1 MLNLFENYREEEKDL
16 ENSLKQAGYEQ
27 QTIVLNEDGY
37 LPEHVT
43 SPISFFTGMKEENS
57 SKDESPKFF
66 NEISLPNYWEI
77 KGDGQKAEIFEG
89 YKKRGHINYN
99 QRKTDYRAVKSVE
112 WLNDSGRVRAID
124 LYNQYGRLFGRETY
138 SDGQRTLTTYF
149 DKKQA
154 EVILLNH
161 VTQTIQLNY
170 KKKQYVFETY
180 TDFIIF
186 YLEESESNTREIFY
200 NSLGRPFFITEA
212 LKTKKPNKAYNH
224 TLFWQ
229 EESAEIPGNM
239 RMILSDKAAPTKRIV
254 VQNREEYMR
263 IQQQIDKPTSVQI
276 EYLGYLYNLRAR
288 KSINKSILILTN
300 SDQIAKLN
308 QLVEALPNY
317 QFNIAAR
324 TTMSQKLHAFENY
337 SNVQLYP
344 TVDDSELEKLIS
356 ESSFYLDI
364 NHGNEVEHIIRTAFE
379 NNQLI
384 LGFKETI
391 HNQRY
396 TSSENIFL
404 QNDWMNLVQRIREVG
419 KNFKEYRK
427 ALGSQWW
434 SSGQSTIDDYKE
446 VLK

>member
-1 MLNLFENYREEEKDL
+1 M
-16 ENSLKQAGYEQ
+16 
-27 QTIVLNEDGY
+27 
-37 LPEHVT
+37 
-43 SPISFFTGMKEENS
+43 
-57 SKDESPKFF
+57 
-66 NEISLPNYWEI
+66 
-77 KGDGQKAEIFEG
+77 
-89 YKKRGHINYN
+89 
-99 QRKTDYRAVKSVE
+99 
-112 WLNDSGRVRAID
+112 
-124 LYNQYGRLFGRETY
+124 
-138 SDGQRTLTTYF
+138 
-149 DKKQA
+149 
-154 EVILLNH
+154 
-161 VTQTIQLNY
+161 
-170 KKKQYVFETY
+170 
-180 TDFIIF
+180 
-186 YLEESESNTREIFY
+186 
-200 NSLGRPFFITEA
+200 
-212 LKTKKPNKAYNH
+212 
-224 TLFWQ
+224 FWQ

-300 SDQIAKLN
+300 SDQIAQLN